1 MVEARIG
8 FAGLSLIALDDALLD
23 RASDLGPSDLR
34 SLDAIHL
41 AAALSLGDD
50 LGAVVTYDDRMAA
63 AATGLGLVVAQPA

>member
-1 MVEARIG
+1 MADSEYARRRIIDHLG
-8 FAGLSLIALDDALLD
+8 IAPD
-23 RASDLGPSDLR
+23 RVV
-34 SLDAIHL
+34 AIHL